1 MRIERFLHDH
11 QEIISL
17 DVDPRR
23 KCWSGSRCKQWRA
36 TSSSELVLA
45 GRCAIPAFG
54 MPYFFFRDAWC
65 WWLPFVTLLLYTVL
79 QFLCSVL
86 FCDYGQFRRWIIL
99 LIWNFFKLP
108 QCELCQHF
116 YSFRSGS
123 ACFGT
128 TCSSLLTWSSMLTW
142 RWRRRAVLRLCLRV
156 LICASTCHSTFWPF
170 RVRHDQSLVIR
181 QAIQEFMLPTFCQN
195 KPFSAAT
202 LARLHRWCFEVY

>member
-1 MRIERFLHDH
+1 MLIQGASVEVVQGASNEEQRVPRNSSWLV
-11 QEIISL
+11 
-17 DVDPRR
+17 DVPF
-23 KCWSGSRCKQWRA
+23 QL
-36 TSSSELVLA
+36 LV
-45 GRCAIPAFG
+45 CHT
-54 MPYFFFRDAWC
+54 FFFRDAWC